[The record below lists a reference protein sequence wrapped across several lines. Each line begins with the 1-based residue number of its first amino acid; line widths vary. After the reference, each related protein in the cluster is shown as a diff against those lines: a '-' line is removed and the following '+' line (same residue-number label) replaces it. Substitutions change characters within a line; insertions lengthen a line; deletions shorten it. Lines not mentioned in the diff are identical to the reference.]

1 MPTVRDCPR
10 RRSPADAARRR
21 AVRRAQL
28 RRRRAAL
35 ALVVAL
41 VVVVVVSVAGL
52 GGGGGRSSRASDRVP
67 ELQAPP
73 NSAMDRLAA
82 GYRAV
87 DRTLGYTP
95 FIEAGTPRAH
105 EVALTFDDGPSE
117 FTPKIL
123 ALLQRERVPG
133 TFFQV
138 GEMAKEFPEYVR
150 AVLAA
155 GYPIG
160 NHTQTHPAF
169 GSESA
174 SDQEAQID
182 AATANLRAAGAPPPR
197 LFRPP
202 GGSFDDATLRILKRL
217 RMLMV
222 MWTADTEDYTR
233 PGEQAIVD
241 RAVSQ
246 ARPGGIVLMH
256 DGGGDRSQTVA
267 ALPRVIARLR
277 AKGFRLVTVPE
288 LVLDDPPPAAQRM
301 PDGYVR

>member
-1 MPTVRDCPR
+1 MPTARDRPR
-10 RRSPADAARRR
+10 PRSSADAARRR
-21 AVRRAQL
+21 AVRRAQV

-52 GGGGGRSSRASDRVP
+52 HGGGGRSRASDRVP

-73 NSAMDRLAA
+73 NSAVDRLAA

-95 FIEAGTPRAH
+95 FIEAGTPKAR

-117 FTPKIL
+117 FTPRIL
-123 ALLQRERVPG
+123 AVLQRERVPG
-133 TFFQV
+133 TFFEV

-150 AVLAA
+150 AVRAA

-160 NHTQTHPAF
+160 NHTETHPAF

-182 AATANLRAAGAPPPR
+182 AATANLRAAGAPRPR

-246 ARPGGIVLMH
+246 ARSGGIVLMH
-256 DGGGDRSQTVA
+256 DGGGDRSQTLA
-267 ALPRVIARLR
+267 ALPRVIAGLR

-288 LVLDDPPPAAQRM
+288 LVLDNPPPAAQRM